1 MSAPLQ
7 SPPADSLRAVL
18 RRIYDSPEYEW
29 EKARDPFGFLRELHA
44 ALLEWL
50 QGFQESHPVAYLIFL
65 GVLTVLLLG
74 ILVHFGYLVW
84 RSLKPRALSEP
95 EVTQTGGRRRD
106 AAWHLEEARR
116 LAREGHYAEAL
127 AHRFTALL
135 LELDAGKALVFHPSK
150 TPAEYV
156 GEAQLDDAGRSTLTG
171 LVGTLYRHLFGGAPC
186 TLDEVQTFDRRASEL
201 ATHRAT
207 G

>member
-29 EKARDPFGFLRELHA
+29 EESRDPFGFLRELYA
-44 ALLEWL
+44 ALFEWL

-74 ILVHFGYLVW
+74 ILAHFGYLVW
-84 RSLKPRALSEP
+84 RSLKPRALGEP
-95 EVTQTGGRRRD
+95 GVAPAAGGRRD

-116 LAREGHYAEAL
+116 LVRDGRYAEAL

-135 LELDAGKALVFHPSK
+135 LELEARKALVFHPSK

-156 GEAQLDDAGRSTLTG
+156 GEARLDEVGRSTLTG
-171 LVGTLYRHLFGGAPC
+171 LVATLYRHLFGGAPC
-186 TLDEVQTFDRRASEL
+186 SLDEVHTFDERASEL

>member
-1 MSAPLQ
+1 VSAPLQ

-29 EKARDPFGFLRELHA
+29 EEQWDPFGFLRELHA

-50 QGFQESHPVAYLIFL
+50 QGFQESHPVAYLIFF
-65 GVLTVLLLG
+65 GVDTALLLG
-74 ILVHFGYLVW
+74 ILAHFGYLVW

-95 EVTQTGGRRRD
+95 GVARAAEGRRD

-116 LAREGHYAEAL
+116 LVREGHYTEAL
-127 AHRFTALL
+127 AYRFTALL
-135 LELDAGKALVFHPSK
+135 LELEARKALVFRPSK

-156 GEAQLDDAGRSTLTG
+156 GEARLDEVGRSTLTG
-171 LVGTLYRHLFGGAPC
+171 LVATLYRHLFGGAPC
-186 TLDEVQTFDRRASEL
+186 SLDQVQTFDERASEL
-201 ATHRAT
+201 ATRGAT